1 MKDKRI
7 VRKRSS
13 RDIGENDI
21 ASLDSRIRVD
31 KRMLPS
37 ELVTGAVTLWKFA
50 GNIVHLHMKRF
61 CYKMM
66 QIDRKRAS
74 Y

>member
-7 VRKRSS
+7 VRKRFL

-21 ASLDSRIRVD
+21 VSLDSRIRVD
-31 KRMLPS
+31 KRMFLF
-37 ELVTGAVTLWKFA
+37 ELVIGVVILWKFV
-50 GNIVHLHMKRF
+50 GNIVYLYMKRF

-66 QIDRKRAS
+66 
-74 Y
+74 